1 MTLGEFKEWLKD
13 YASIETRYRL
23 SYYDEITK
31 SNSYGIYNYTFICRF
46 NSKLINIECYPKRKK
61 CKIYPKY
68 YINQNPIEIPED
80 LKQYIIEKLGYTLI
94 K

>member
-1 MTLGEFKEWLKD
+1 MTLGEFKEWLKN
-13 YASIETRYRL
+13 YASIDTHYML
-23 SYYDEITK
+23 SYCDEITK

-46 NSKLINIECYPKRKK
+46 NSKFINIECYPERKK

-68 YINQNPIEIPED
+68 YINQDPIEIPED